1 MNLGHCIEH
10 FHAHAKLI
18 EEQNQILELIRN
30 DTIESYRNW
39 LGDDS
44 IKESVQF
51 ISEQSGAMIGH
62 IKRPIRCEHK
72 IESFSKSMGPKI
84 YVSATFDRKRVPNHL
99 AEINN
104 FFHIGLDVLDEMNT
118 AILNSLNASG
128 KNSSTFTLLKSI
140 QVCQSVATKIQVRL
154 EKSAH

>member
-1 MNLGHCIEH
+1 
-10 FHAHAKLI
+10 
-18 EEQNQILELIRN
+18 
-30 DTIESYRNW
+30 
-39 LGDDS
+39 
-44 IKESVQF
+44 
-51 ISEQSGAMIGH
+51 
-62 IKRPIRCEHK
+62 
-72 IESFSKSMGPKI
+72 MGPKI

-154 EKSAH
+154 EKTHIGAILLEFMNVTSMCAIFELCKRRETQISLICMDLRISQII

>member
-1 MNLGHCIEH
+1 
-10 FHAHAKLI
+10 
-18 EEQNQILELIRN
+18 
-30 DTIESYRNW
+30 
-39 LGDDS
+39 
-44 IKESVQF
+44 
-51 ISEQSGAMIGH
+51 
-62 IKRPIRCEHK
+62 
-72 IESFSKSMGPKI
+72 MGPKI

-140 QVCQSVATKIQVRL
+140 QVCQSVAGKIQARL
-154 EKSAH
+154 ENKAHYDNFERGSPLKLYQCAQLLSLVKGGKLKYR

>member
-1 MNLGHCIEH
+1 
-10 FHAHAKLI
+10 
-18 EEQNQILELIRN
+18 
-30 DTIESYRNW
+30 
-39 LGDDS
+39 
-44 IKESVQF
+44 
-51 ISEQSGAMIGH
+51 
-62 IKRPIRCEHK
+62 
-72 IESFSKSMGPKI
+72 MGPKI

-140 QVCQSVATKIQVRL
+140 QVCQSVAAKIQVRL
-154 EKSAH
+154 EESFKIVPLCAIFELGKRRETQILLIYMVLRISQIIFPLN

>member
-1 MNLGHCIEH
+1 
-10 FHAHAKLI
+10 
-18 EEQNQILELIRN
+18 
-30 DTIESYRNW
+30 
-39 LGDDS
+39 
-44 IKESVQF
+44 
-51 ISEQSGAMIGH
+51 
-62 IKRPIRCEHK
+62 
-72 IESFSKSMGPKI
+72 MGPKI

-140 QVCQSVATKIQVRL
+140 QVCQSVATKIKVGL
-154 EKSAH
+154 EKTHIGAILLEFPK

>member
-1 MNLGHCIEH
+1 
-10 FHAHAKLI
+10 
-18 EEQNQILELIRN
+18 
-30 DTIESYRNW
+30 
-39 LGDDS
+39 
-44 IKESVQF
+44 
-51 ISEQSGAMIGH
+51 
-62 IKRPIRCEHK
+62 
-72 IESFSKSMGPKI
+72 MGPKI

-140 QVCQSVATKIQVRL
+140 QVCQSVAAKIQVRL
-154 EKSAH
+154 ENNTHCAIFERGSLSKLYLCAHLLSWVKGGQFKYR

>member
-1 MNLGHCIEH
+1 
-10 FHAHAKLI
+10 
-18 EEQNQILELIRN
+18 
-30 DTIESYRNW
+30 
-39 LGDDS
+39 
-44 IKESVQF
+44 
-51 ISEQSGAMIGH
+51 
-62 IKRPIRCEHK
+62 
-72 IESFSKSMGPKI
+72 MGPKI

-140 QVCQSVATKIQVRL
+140 QVCQRDAAKIQVRL
-154 EKSAH
+154 ENNAHWYNFDRLPIDVRNF